1 MQAPSTLRS
10 FVFLDSAWLFG
21 GGHGCLTGHDVCLGV
36 IRRVLVSLLVVCSGL
51 FSAGLSAADG
61 REAGVP
67 LLALN
72 GKADAFLYSR
82 VWLDHDKRADIREV
96 AAHPERFAPPAG
108 QGERV
113 VNAGYNDAVVWIRVP
128 VRVGGD
134 APHEWLLEVAY
145 PTLDHVTLYRHE
157 VSGQWRAVESGD
169 LVPRSRRPFEH
180 HNLVFPLALEPG
192 AEEVLFLRVESQGNL
207 TIPLVLWQPKDLLA
221 ADRSRYAWQAL
232 YFGALLALL
241 SYNLMLFLAIRDPL
255 YLTYSLMVLGMG
267 SGLLTMKGFGSLLI
281 WGDAVLLGNAAFP
294 LSLALCGLAGALF
307 TRRFL
312 ESRRR
317 APALDRVVLALTAL
331 FAVETLFGYWL
342 PYALLARLVSAT
354 GLCFSVVAV
363 VLALQSLI
371 GGQRSARLFLA
382 GWLLLLV
389 GVGVTALRNFG
400 WLPTNALTSNIMQI
414 GSALEML
421 LLSLAL
427 ADRINSLRQE
437 KDLAHAD
444 AVRAE
449 RKLVDTLRDWG
460 VSLEREVVR
469 QTHELRE
476 ANLRLAASEAVERRG
491 REEQTHFIA
500 MIAHDIRTP
509 LAIIKAAVQSL
520 QDMDLTPP
528 PLEHK
533 KRYDRIQRA
542 LQRLNALLEIALM
555 QDRTNVDDWRM
566 DMAEIHLEALTGE
579 LSQLLSPADE
589 ARLCCHLADGLPAL
603 RGDPRMLRVMLLNIV
618 ENALKYSP
626 RDSQVYLKVETGDQ
640 AGEAGVFIR
649 VIDHGPGI
657 PPGQEER
664 IFQKYYR
671 SPDVAGQ
678 PGLGIG
684 LFLARFICRR
694 HGGILHVV
702 VRPREAGACLEAWL
716 PLERGGVS

>member
-1 MQAPSTLRS
+1 MQASLTLRL
-10 FVFLDSAWLFG
+10 FVLRNSARLLDG
-21 GGHGCLTGHDVCLGV
+21 GRVCRTGYEVCPGV
-36 IRRVLVSLLVVCSGL
+36 IRRVFVSLFAACAGL
-51 FSAGLSAADG
+51 FFAGLCVADG
-61 REAGVP
+61 RSADVP
-67 LLALN
+67 LVLLN
-72 GKADAFLYSR
+72 GRADAFLYSG
-82 VWLDHDKRADIREV
+82 VWLDSGKRADIV
-96 AAHPERFAPPAG
+96 DVVAHPERFTPPEG
-108 QGERV
+108 PEEQV
-113 VNAGYNDAVVWIRVP
+113 INAGYKDAIVWIRVP
-128 VRVGGD
+128 VHVAAD
-134 APHEWLLEVAY
+134 APRDWLLEVGY
-145 PTLDHVTLYRHE
+145 PTLDQVTLYRRE
-157 VSGQWRAVESGD
+157 ASGQWRAVESGD
-169 LVPRSRRPFEH
+169 FVPRSRRPFEH
-180 HNLVFPLALEPG
+180 HNLVFPLLLEPG
-192 AEEVLFLRVESQGNL
+192 AEEVMFLRVESQGNL
-207 TIPLVLWQPKDLLA
+207 TIPLTFWQPKDLLA
-221 ADRSRYAWQAL
+221 ADRSLYAWQAL

-267 SGLLTMKGFGSLLI
+267 SGLLTMKGFGSLLL
-281 WGDAVLLGNAAFP
+281 WGDAVSLDNVAFP

-312 ESRRR
+312 DSRHR
-317 APALDRVVLALTAL
+317 APLLDRVVLVLTAL
-331 FAVETLFGYWL
+331 FAVETLSGYWL

-371 GGQRSARLFLA
+371 RGQRSARLFLA

-389 GVGVTALRNFG
+389 GVAVTALRNFG

-469 QTHELRE
+469 QTHELRQ
-476 ANLRLAASEAVERRG
+476 ANLRLAASEAIERRG

-520 QDMDLTPP
+520 QDMDASPP
-528 PLEHK
+528 PPEHQ

-566 DMAEIHLEALTGE
+566 EMAEIQLGALTEE
-579 LSQLLSPADE
+579 LLQLLSPADE
-589 ARLCCHLADGLPAL
+589 ARLCCRLADGLPAL

-626 RDSQVYLKVETGDQ
+626 RESDVRLEIETGIH
-640 AGEAGVFIR
+640 AGSAGVFIR

-657 PPGQEER
+657 APGQEER

-671 SPDVAGQ
+671 SPDAVGQ

-702 VRPREAGACLEAWL
+702 ARSGELGACFEAWL
-716 PLERGGVS
+716 PLEKGDGA

>member
-1 MQAPSTLRS
+1 MQASLTLRS
-10 FVFLDSAWLFG
+10 FFLWNSAWLLEGSRVCRTGQGVCPG
-21 GGHGCLTGHDVCLGV
+21 G
-36 IRRVLVSLLVVCSGL
+36 IRRVVVSLFAACAGL
-51 FSAGLSAADG
+51 FFAGLCVADG
-61 REAGVP
+61 RDAGVP
-67 LLALN
+67 LASLN

-82 VWLDHDKRADIREV
+82 VWLDSDKHADVADV
-96 AAHPERFAPPAG
+96 AAHPERFAPPEG
-108 QGERV
+108 QSEQV
-113 VNAGYNDAVVWIRVP
+113 INAGYDDAVVWVRVP
-128 VRVGGD
+128 VQVAAD
-134 APHEWLLEVAY
+134 APRDWLLEVGY
-145 PTLDHVTLYRHE
+145 PTLDHVTLYRRE
-157 VSGQWRAVESGD
+157 ASGQWYAAESGD

-180 HNLVFPLALEPG
+180 HNLVFPLVLEPG
-192 AEEVLFLRVESQGNL
+192 AGEVMFLRVESQGNL
-207 TIPLVLWQPKDLLA
+207 TIPLTFWQPKDLLA

-267 SGLLTMKGFGSLLI
+267 SGLLTMKGFGSLLL
-281 WGDAVLLGNAAFP
+281 WGGAVSLDNAAFP
-294 LSLALCGLAGALF
+294 LSLALCGLSGALF

-312 ESRRR
+312 DSRHR
-317 APALDRVVLALTAL
+317 APLLDRVVLFLTAL
-331 FAVETLFGYWL
+331 FALETLTGYWL

-363 VLALQSLI
+363 VLALQSLVR
-371 GGQRSARLFLA
+371 GQRSARLFLA

-449 RKLVDTLRDWG
+449 RKLIDTLRDWG

-476 ANLRLAASEAVERRG
+476 ANLRLAASEAIERRG

-520 QDMDLTPP
+520 QDMDASPP
-528 PLEHK
+528 PPEHQ

-566 DMAEIHLEALTGE
+566 EMAEIQLDVLTSE
-579 LSQLLSPADE
+579 LFQLLSPADE
-589 ARLCCHLADGLPAL
+589 ARMNCRLADGLPAL

-626 RDSQVYLKVETGDQ
+626 RDSEVRLEVETGAHAD
-640 AGEAGVFIR
+640 EAGVVIR
-649 VIDHGPGI
+649 VSDRGPGI
-657 PPGQEER
+657 TPGQEER

-694 HGGILHVV
+694 HGGGLHVV
-702 VRPREAGACLEAWL
+702 SRPGEIGACLEAWL
-716 PLERGGVS
+716 PLEKGVRA

>member
-1 MQAPSTLRS
+1 MQASLTLRS
-10 FVFLDSAWLFG
+10 FVLRDSARILEG
-21 GGHGCLTGHDVCLGV
+21 RRVCRAGPEV
-36 IRRVLVSLLVVCSGL
+36 CPGAIRRVFVSLFAAC
-51 FSAGLSAADG
+51 AGLLFAGLCVADG
-61 REAGVP
+61 RGAGLP
-67 LLALN
+67 LALLN
-72 GKADAFLYSR
+72 GKADAFLYSG
-82 VWLDHDKRADIREV
+82 VWLDSSKRADIVDV
-96 AAHPERFAPPAG
+96 AAHPERFIPPEG
-108 QGERV
+108 QGEQV
-113 VNAGYNDAVVWIRVP
+113 INAGYDDAVVWIRVP
-128 VRVGGD
+128 VQVAAD
-134 APHEWLLEVAY
+134 APRDWLLEVAY
-145 PTLDHVTLYRHE
+145 PTLDHVTLYRRE
-157 VSGQWRAVESGD
+157 VSGGWHAVESGD

-192 AEEVLFLRVESQGNL
+192 AEEVMFLRVESQGNL
-207 TIPLVLWQPKDLLA
+207 TIPLTFWQPKDLLA

-267 SGLLTMKGFGSLLI
+267 CGLLTMKGFGSLLL
-281 WGDAVLLGNAAFP
+281 WGDAVSLGNAAFP

-312 ESRRR
+312 DSRHR
-317 APALDRVVLALTAL
+317 APLLDRVVLVLTAL
-331 FAVETLFGYWL
+331 FAVETLCGYWL

-371 GGQRSARLFLA
+371 RGQRSARLFLA

-460 VSLEREVVR
+460 VSLEQEVVR
-469 QTHELRE
+469 QTHELRQ
-476 ANLRLAASEAVERRG
+476 ANLRLAASEAIERRG

-520 QDMDLTPP
+520 QDMDASPP
-528 PLEHK
+528 PPEHQ

-566 DMAEIHLEALTGE
+566 EMAEIQLDVLTEE
-579 LSQLLSPADE
+579 LLHLLSPADE
-589 ARLCCHLADGLPAL
+589 ARLCCRLADGLPSL

-626 RDSQVYLKVETGDQ
+626 RESKVRLEIETGAH

-657 PPGQEER
+657 APGQEER

-694 HGGILHVV
+694 HGGVLHVV
-702 VRPREAGACLEAWL
+702 VRAGEIGACLEAWL
-716 PLERGGVS
+716 PLEKGSGA

>member
-1 MQAPSTLRS
+1 MQASLTLRS
-10 FVFLDSAWLFG
+10 FVLRNSARL
-21 GGHGCLTGHDVCLGV
+21 LGV
-36 IRRVLVSLLVVCSGL
+36 SHGYRTGQGVCPGGIRRMFVSLFAVCAGL
-51 FSAGLSAADG
+51 FFAGLCVADG
-61 REAGVP
+61 RNAGVP
-67 LLALN
+67 LALLN

-82 VWLDHDKRADIREV
+82 VWLDPDKRADVADV
-96 AAHPERFAPPAG
+96 AAHPERFAPPGG
-108 QGERV
+108 QGDQV
-113 VNAGYNDAVVWIRVP
+113 INAGYDDAVVWVRVP
-128 VRVGGD
+128 VQVAAD
-134 APHEWLLEVAY
+134 APRDWLLEVGY
-145 PTLDHVTLYRHE
+145 PTLDRVTLYRRE
-157 VSGQWRAVESGD
+157 ASGQWHAVESGD

-180 HNLVFPLALEPG
+180 HNLVFPLVLEPG
-192 AEEVLFLRVESQGNL
+192 VGEVMFLRVESQGNL
-207 TIPLVLWQPKDLLA
+207 TIPLTFWQLKDLLA

-267 SGLLTMKGFGSLLI
+267 NGLLTMKGFGSLLL
-281 WGDAVLLGNAAFP
+281 WGDALSLDNAAFP
-294 LSLALCGLAGALF
+294 LSLALCGLSGALF

-312 ESRRR
+312 DSRHR
-317 APALDRVVLALTAL
+317 APLLDRVVLFLTVL
-331 FAVETLFGYWL
+331 FALETLTGYWL

-363 VLALQSLI
+363 VLALQSLVR
-371 GGQRSARLFLA
+371 GQRSARLFLA

-400 WLPTNALTSNIMQI
+400 WLPTNVLTSNIMQI

-449 RKLVDTLRDWG
+449 RKLIDTLRDWG

-476 ANLRLAASEAVERRG
+476 ANLRLAASEAIERRG

-520 QDMDLTPP
+520 QDMDASPP
-528 PLEHK
+528 PPEHQ

-566 DMAEIHLEALTGE
+566 EMAEIQLDVLTSE
-579 LSQLLSPADE
+579 LLQLLSPADE
-589 ARLCCHLADGLPAL
+589 ARMSCRLADGLPAL

-626 RDSQVYLKVETGDQ
+626 RDSEARLEIETG
-640 AGEAGVFIR
+640 AHSGEAGVVIR
-649 VIDHGPGI
+649 VSDRGPGI
-657 PPGQEER
+657 TPGQEER

-671 SPDVAGQ
+671 SPDVVGQ

-694 HGGILHVV
+694 HGGSLHVV
-702 VRPREAGACLEAWL
+702 SRPGEIGACLEAWL
-716 PLERGGVS
+716 PLEKGVGA